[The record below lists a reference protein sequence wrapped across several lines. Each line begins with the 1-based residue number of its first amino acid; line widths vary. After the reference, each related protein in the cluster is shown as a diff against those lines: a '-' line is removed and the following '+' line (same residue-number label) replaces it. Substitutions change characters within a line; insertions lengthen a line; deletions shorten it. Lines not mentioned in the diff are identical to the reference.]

1 MVVTGLVVPGPITAM
16 VVTKLM
22 VPGPVRAMVVTWLM
36 VPGTITAMVVT
47 KLMVPGPITAMV
59 VTRLMVPGVAYL
71 CPVAGGSAVMAAVV
85 HTAYW
90 SVRGGVGSVR
100 GDGQRDRDAGA
111 AEDG

>member
-1 MVVTGLVVPGPITAM
+1 
-16 VVTKLM
+16 M
-22 VPGPVRAMVVTWLM
+22 VPGP
-36 VPGTITAMVVT
+36 ITAMVVT

>member
-1 MVVTGLVVPGPITAM
+1 VAGRVAAMVVTGLVVPGPITAM

-47 KLMVPGPITAMV
+47 
-59 VTRLMVPGVAYL
+59 RLMVPGGAYL

>member
-1 MVVTGLVVPGPITAM
+1 VAGRVAAMVVTGLVVPGPITAM

-22 VPGPVRAMVVTWLM
+22 VPGPVR
-36 VPGTITAMVVT
+36 AMVVT